1 MERRTFVKGALA
13 ASAAGIFAPAVV
25 SAQSAWPNRPVQV
38 IVPWGAGGGTD
49 YHTRTMATLLEKEF
63 GSPFTVVQR
72 TGGSGVIGHSAI
84 AEAAPDGYTIG
95 AVTVEIGMM
104 HWQGL
109 TKYTVADYSPV
120 GVLNIIPA
128 AVNVAAS
135 SKWQNLKQLIDDVKA
150 NPGKH
155 KSSGT
160 GQGGI
165 WHLAIAGL
173 LRSQGIEPAASPW
186 VPSDGSA
193 AGLQELIAGGVD
205 IVPCPAAEAATVLRA
220 GRVRCLAMMT
230 GNRVP
235 AFPDVPTVKEAIGS
249 DWTCESFITL
259 MGPKGMPADVVAK
272 LDAAVKK
279 IMAGPDWKAAMDAR
293 GFAINHKSA
302 AETGAFVAASD
313 KAFGDIMKALGLAKG

>member
-1 MERRTFVKGALA
+1 MKRRTLIKGALA
-13 ASAAGIFAPAVV
+13 ATAAGVLSPAVV
-25 SAQSAWPNRPVQV
+25 SAQGAWPNRPVQV

-49 YHTRTMATLLEKEF
+49 YHARTMAALLEQELR
-63 GSPFTVVQR
+63 SPFTVVQR

-109 TKYTVADYSPV
+109 TKYTVADYAPI

-135 SKWQNLKQLIDDVKA
+135 SRWQTLGQLLDDVRA
-150 NPGKH
+150 NPGRH

-173 LRSQGIEPAASPW
+173 LQSQGINPTASPW
-186 VPSDGSA
+186 IPSDGSA
-193 AGLQELIAGGVD
+193 AGLQDLIAGGVD
-205 IVPCPAAEAATVLRA
+205 IVPCPAAEAATVIRA
-220 GRVRCLAMMT
+220 GRVRCLATMT
-230 GNRVP
+230 DRRVP
-235 AFPDVPTVKEAIGS
+235 AFPDVPTLKEAINS
-249 DWTCESFITL
+249 DWTCESFVTL
-259 MGPKGMPADVVAK
+259 MGPKGMPADVVAR
-272 LDAAVKK
+272 LDAAITK
-279 IMAGPDWKAAMDAR
+279 IMAGPEWKAAMEAR
-293 GFAINHKSA
+293 GFAINHKPA
-302 AETGAFVAASD
+302 AETGAFVARAD
-313 KAFGDIMKALGLAKG
+313 KALGDVMKALGLARA